1 MEDERVEATERL
13 VRKFARS
20 YERGS
25 GGARYIPSDQLEEFL
40 KDLVG
45 RFYGMN
51 FALRR
56 DRGNGATLSIRRR
69 STRER
74 IYFTHVYNTN
84 GRGRSRTPVSYNLSF
99 DNTDVN
105 FELA

>member
-1 MEDERVEATERL
+1 MEERVEATERL

-25 GGARYIPSDQLEEFL
+25 GGVRYIPSGQLETFL
-40 KDLVG
+40 TDLLE

-69 STRER
+69 STREQ

-84 GRGRSRTPVSYNLSF
+84 NRGLSRMPVSYNLNF
-99 DNTDVN
+99 ENTDVN